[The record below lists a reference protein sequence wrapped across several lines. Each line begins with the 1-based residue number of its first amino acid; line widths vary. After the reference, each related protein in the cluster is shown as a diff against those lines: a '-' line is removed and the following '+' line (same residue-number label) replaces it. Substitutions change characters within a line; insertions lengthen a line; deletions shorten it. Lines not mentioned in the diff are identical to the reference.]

1 MLDEILSVKMSG
13 GSTKSFRNPSEETMN
28 PPETMKLTPW
38 LGIHCVVIIQNL
50 FLTPPP
56 IHFIHLF
63 SSTMNKLQAR
73 RLANYGL
80 LQPLMQQSEGPLV
93 MPTQDRWSH
102 PLGPMPQETDSL
114 HITKV
119 AAKLVPI
126 QGDSSSEED
135 SVRII
140 SKLPL
145 VPCRVCGKK
154 LTGCSNRR
162 KHEKRIHPD
171 FEPKPRVSK
180 AKAINNSPVKSH
192 GDVSKETT
200 LDKMPVVE
208 RIDTSASSIDLLAIL
223 AADRMDTESIEST
236 SPINGANQS
245 PPTAATSSNVNLL
258 GLDYDSVSD
267 SDSDIEIIDAPAK
280 VAPVSSKYPI
290 EDEEVPSESSDADA
304 PVVSTPLR
312 ASGIILERLPHLHGR
327 PIQTMTSPSLSKS
340 KLSGLPPMLPQE
352 KVARNIS
359 SLLEMVDSPTHDPHR
374 RTSQG
379 SSCETGIA
387 NESHQGESS
396 LHFRHTL

>member
-1 MLDEILSVKMSG
+1 
-13 GSTKSFRNPSEETMN
+13 
-28 PPETMKLTPW
+28 MKLTPG
-38 LGIHCVVIIQNL
+38 LGIHFLVIIQNL
-50 FLTPPP
+50 FLTPRR
-56 IHFIHLF
+56 FISFKVSKLF
-63 SSTMNKLQAR
+63 PSTMNKLQAR

-102 PLGPMPQETDSL
+102 PLGPMPQETDSI

-126 QGDSSSEED
+126 QGDSSSEEQQQR
-135 SVRII
+135 SNHK
-140 SKLPL
+140 KLPL

-245 PPTAATSSNVNLL
+245 PATAATSSNVNLL

-290 EDEEVPSESSDADA
+290 EDEEVPSESSDSDA
-304 PVVSTPLR
+304 PVVSTPLSEASWIRFWNGVRSFVWR
-312 ASGIILERLPHLHGR
+312 APGSTIF
-327 PIQTMTSPSLSKS
+327 SLSRCFQS
-340 KLSGLPPMLPQE
+340 VHTHGL
-352 KVARNIS
+352 
-359 SLLEMVDSPTHDPHR
+359 
-374 RTSQG
+374 
-379 SSCETGIA
+379 
-387 NESHQGESS
+387 
-396 LHFRHTL
+396 